1 MFVISRVADDAMVPD
16 VETWSIRVSGWNAD
30 VSRAVSPLADVI
42 AVPDTAFDGAA
53 LLASISGKDGLA
65 RLTEA
70 LVAAGAS
77 IRSTAFVGS
86 HAARYTVKPHG
97 AGA

>member
-1 MFVISRVADDAMVPD
+1 
-16 VETWSIRVSGWNAD
+16 
-30 VSRAVSPLADVI
+30 
-42 AVPDTAFDGAA
+42 VPDTAFDGAA

-97 AGA
+97 AGI